1 MNEIIRLWGQWM
13 LATSWQLVVIVIVV
27 GALCFLWRKA
37 PVRMLHLLWLLV
49 FIKLLIPPHLGHDYS
64 LANLLVRSE
73 IFSSQQVAVNSA
85 QEEWQVFAAHLPRTA
100 IEGPIAIED
109 ESVISDNEVGSSLP
123 STSAQELPVVSGI
136 TSFTYQHI
144 LFVLWLMGAAGLLL
158 RSLMSAGRFRGWLS
172 AYGQPPP
179 SWFKE
184 KLAEWSQ
191 KVGLRKSPG
200 CIIVPESHCPCLFG
214 WFKPQ
219 LLFPEHL
226 LKRLTPEQLQMAVCH
241 ELTHIKRRDTIMNG
255 LQSLLQILYW
265 FHPLVWLAGREV
277 RHYREMVVDE
287 AVVSAHEN
295 LPKHTYEQTI
305 LALAEHSPAR
315 PVPAMVGILEHRSF
329 VFRRVMRLVASSSKR
344 IGWQRT
350 LLSWVMLAL
359 FTFFLIPMG
368 ISQPQV
374 SPSGTLNVEKK
385 AFPEVL
391 NEPQRLYMQWTEENF
406 SAFLDKSEY
415 ADLSDSAKAEL
426 EERWI
431 KVLEG
436 PWSRKY
442 YDTINFL
449 AAIKSKKAVKLLL
462 HIAAERREKD
472 NRDRW
477 MAVRALGI
485 IGDESVV
492 PELIHLIYHYNQ
504 NTRFWAQISLARLTG
519 VNFGYD
525 WQKWGEWW
533 NQQGKQPTFSP
544 EKITWTT
551 SYPEWADPQKQKESD
566 RNFVERFSGT
576 KEEESASVNTTPPQI
591 IKTIPAIGAK
601 GVNPSLKEIV
611 VVFDRD
617 MSSGFSWTGGGEVY
631 PKTTGMP
638 LWRDSRTCVLPVEL
652 EPGKFYRVGINSKSH
667 KNFRSK
673 EGVPTSP
680 TAIYFTTAGAP
691 TSAVA
696 ALTPPKIVS
705 MSPPSGV
712 KNVSPAIT
720 ELRVTFDQEMG
731 GGCSWTGGGE
741 QFPKVA
747 GEIYW
752 TGDKKTC
759 VLPVKLQPSWSYR
772 LGLNSVSHKNF
783 QSAKGVPL
791 EPVAYTFETGME
803 GVAPTKAAPLQG
815 EIDKAQSG
823 GVVIVPPGKHEGPL
837 EITKPLTLRG
847 EDARTCTI
855 ELLGNEPTI
864 TIRGTKDVVLE
875 NLTVRWSQ
883 KSTDAR
889 LEAPAAIYVRDS
901 DAVIRGCRLEPIE
914 RPQTTPYAIMAAGRT
929 NVTFTEGRSTGFAY
943 ALIFLEGAN
952 GTVSNSILTDAG
964 HSVVTMHANSHVKII
979 GNILGRCEYHA
990 VRNTG
995 GTMDMIDN
1003 LVIGDNRA
1011 GAYLGNKS
1019 AHGRIA
1025 NNLFS
1030 QNRGAIWAY
1039 ARSDVIIENNVFLA
1053 ENGPGIGF
1061 HDSCNLIIRNNSFVN
1076 NAQGLTRYSKE
1087 GRPPGIGARTNGN
1100 HFWNNK
1106 EDFVDFDKETS
1117 ALYGDPKFTNPS
1129 NGDFS
1134 PQKGS
1139 PLLHDAGHPLAGLTD
1154 PEPIRALWATW
1165 AALNQ

>member
-1 MNEIIRLWGQWM
+1 MNAIITFWAQWM
-13 LATSWQLVVIVIVV
+13 LATSWQLVVMVIVV
-27 GALCFLWRKA
+27 GALCFFWRKA

-73 IFSSQQVAVNSA
+73 IFTSQHLAVNSA
-85 QEEWQVFAAHLPRTA
+85 QEEWQVPAVHLSRTA

-123 STSAQELPVVSGI
+123 STSVQEFPIVSGI
-136 TSFTYQHI
+136 GQFTYQHI
-144 LFVLWLMGAAGLLL
+144 LFVLWLVGAAGLLL

-191 KVGLRKSPG
+191 KFRLREPPG
-200 CIIVPESHCPCLFG
+200 CFIVSGSHCPCLFG

-219 LLFPEHL
+219 LLFPKDL
-226 LKRLTPEQLQMAVCH
+226 LKRLTPEQLQMAVYH
-241 ELTHIKRRDTIMNG
+241 ELTHIKGRDTIMNG
-255 LQSLLQILYW
+255 LQSLLQIVYW

-287 AVVSAHEN
+287 AVVSAHKN

-329 VFRRVMRLVASSSKR
+329 VFRRVMRLVASSSTR
-344 IGWQRT
+344 IGWRQT
-350 LLSWVMLAL
+350 FLSWVMLAL
-359 FTFFLIPMG
+359 FTFFFIPMG

-374 SPSGTLNVEKK
+374 SPSDTLNVEKK

-391 NEPQRLYMQWTEENF
+391 NEAQRLYMQWTGERF
-406 SAFLDKSEY
+406 SGYLDKSDY
-415 ADLSDSAKAEL
+415 ADLSDSTKAEL
-426 EERWI
+426 EKGWI
-431 KVLEG
+431 SILEG

-442 YDTINFL
+442 YDTINCL
-449 AAIKSKKAVKLLL
+449 AALKSKKAVKPLL

-504 NTRFWAQISLARLTG
+504 NTRFWAQISLARITG

-533 NQQGKQPTFSP
+533 NQQGKQPPFSP

-551 SYPEWADPQKQKESD
+551 KYPEWADSQKQKESD
-566 RNFVERFSGT
+566 RNFVERFSGR
-576 KEEESASVNTTPPQI
+576 KEEESATVSPAPKPEVNYLGQANFPSVVALDPPNGA
-591 IKTIPAIGAK
+591 TDVDPAREHIT
-601 GVNPSLKEIV
+601 VT
-611 VVFDRD
+611 FDRP
-617 MSSGFSWTGGGEVY
+617 MMRGGYSWVDKGKR
-631 PKTTGMP
+631 PKLEKIEWINDHQCRAWVT
-638 LWRDSRTCVLPVEL
+638 L
-652 EPGKFYRVGINSKSH
+652 EPGREYGVWLNFGPRTCNFKS
-667 KNFRSK
+667 R
-673 EGVPTSP
+673 EGV
-680 TAIYFTTAGAP
+680 
-691 TSAVA
+691 SAD
-696 ALTPPKIVS
+696 
-705 MSPPSGV
+705 
-712 KNVSPAIT
+712 
-720 ELRVTFDQEMG
+720 RV
-731 GGCSWTGGGE
+731 
-741 QFPKVA
+741 
-747 GEIYW
+747 YW
-752 TGDKKTC
+752 TFRTSSAQQTSEVGT
-759 VLPVKLQPSWSYR
+759 LQ
-772 LGLNSVSHKNF
+772 
-783 QSAKGVPL
+783 AK
-791 EPVAYTFETGME
+791 
-803 GVAPTKAAPLQG
+803 
-815 EIDKAQSG
+815 IDKAQSG
-823 GVVIVPPGKHEGPL
+823 GVVIVSPGKHEGPL

-864 TIRGTKDVVLE
+864 TVRGTKDAVLE
-875 NLTVRWSQ
+875 NLTVRWAP
-883 KSTDAR
+883 KSTDVR
-889 LEAPAAIYVRDS
+889 IESPAAIYVRDS
-901 DAVIRGCRLEPIE
+901 DVVIRGCRLEPLE
-914 RPQTTPYAIMAAGRT
+914 RPKDTPYGLMAAGRSH
-929 NVTFTEGRSTGFAY
+929 VTFTEGRSTGFAY

-964 HSVVTMHANSHVKII
+964 HSVVTLHANSRVKII

-995 GTMDMIDN
+995 GTMDMTNN
-1003 LVIGDNRA
+1003 LVIADNRA

-1039 ARSDVIIENNVFLA
+1039 ASSDVTIENNVFLA
-1053 ENGPGIGF
+1053 ENGPGVGF
-1061 HDSCNLIIRNNSFVN
+1061 HDSCDLTIRNNCFVN

-1106 EDFVDFDKETS
+1106 EDFVDFEKETS
-1117 ALYGDPKFTNPS
+1117 ALYGDPKFTDPS
-1129 NGDFS
+1129 NGDFT
-1134 PQKGS
+1134 PQKDS
-1139 PLLHDAGHPLAGLTD
+1139 PLLDNTGHPLAGLTD